1 MARLRCLKAKNGIS
15 ETKMMSA
22 THTVPRKPP
31 PPMEGTLSFSALPLM
46 MPRTGGAEGDANQFD
61 KLWSEHTG
69 AKRQLRHSSIGFGK
83 SGIPILQRPPCGI
96 VPKATRDSWAIAYQC
111 RSLKFTAGQPWGTAA
126 LPRPKAASMID
137 LR

>member
-1 MARLRCLKAKNGIS
+1 
-15 ETKMMSA
+15 MMSA

-83 SGIPILQRPPCGI
+83 SGIPILQRPPM
-96 VPKATRDSWAIAYQC
+96 RH
-111 RSLKFTAGQPWGTAA
+111 
-126 LPRPKAASMID
+126 RPKGYTGQLGYRLSVSLLEVHGRSALGDRSAATPEGLVD
-137 LR
+137 D